1 MITRD
6 DVRELAEFQ
15 GSGTDCAISFYFKPA
30 RPSNKSHRERAILAK
45 DLVRQ
50 ALHEAEKNG
59 RNGCARADLQRILDL
74 TADWQGN
81 HARGKAVFA
90 CGGRNIFREFDL
102 PPQLAKT
109 QLFVNRRFHLNE
121 LAVVLG
127 RQPRLRVA
135 ILDRHRARLFDLHL
149 DEVKEHEALF
159 HTLSRR
165 GRGDGFLGY
174 DAGHAERSMNDEV
187 LHHFKNVAEVLKQGL
202 EKGAFD
208 QFIIGCP
215 DIHWHEFEVQLH
227 PYVKQRLLGRFT
239 ADVGK
244 VSDEQV
250 REQGERM
257 LEESLTQHRHELV
270 REALGQARSNG
281 RGVTGLRR
289 VLRSLE
295 MGEVQTLL
303 MAENYTAHAVE
314 CPSCGHLDAH
324 MVRYCPV
331 CGRGTQELEDV
342 CEALVPAAIR
352 RDVDLVYVKDEP
364 QFDHVGG
371 IAALLRFRSGQ
382 KKNGMAAAS

>member
-1 MITRD
+1 MITRED
-6 DVRELAEFQ
+6 IRELAEFQ
-15 GSGTDCAISFYFKPA
+15 GSGADCAISFYFQPA
-30 RPSNKSHRERAILAK
+30 RPSDKSHREQAILAK

-50 ALHEAEKNG
+50 ALREAEKNG
-59 RNGCARADLQRILDL
+59 RNGCARSDLQRILDL

-81 HARGKAVFA
+81 HARAKAVFA
-90 CGGRNIFREFDL
+90 CGGRSIWREFDL
-102 PPQLAKT
+102 PPQFAKT

-135 ILDRHRARLFDLHL
+135 ILDRHRARFFDLHL
-149 DEVKEHEALF
+149 DEVREQEALF

-174 DAGHAERSMNDEV
+174 DAGHAERSVNDEV

-215 DIHWHEFEVQLH
+215 DIHWHDFEAHLH
-227 PYVKQRLLGRFT
+227 PYVRQRLLGRFA

-244 VSDEQV
+244 VSEEQV

-257 LEESLTQHRHELV
+257 LRDSLTQHRHELV
-270 REALGQARSNG
+270 REVLGQARSNG

-303 MAENYTAHAVE
+303 MAENYTAHGVE

-331 CGRGTQELEDV
+331 CGRGTQKLEDV

-352 RDVDLVYVKDEP
+352 RDVELVYVKDEP
-364 QFDHVGG
+364 EFENVGG
-371 IAALLRFRSGQ
+371 IAALLRFRSSQ
-382 KKNGMAAAS
+382 KKGEIAAAS

>member
-1 MITRD
+1 MITRE

-15 GSGTDCAISFYFKPA
+15 GSGTDCAISFYFQPA
-30 RPSNKSHRERAILAK
+30 RPSNKSHREQAILAK
-45 DLVRQ
+45 DLVRH
-50 ALHEAEKNG
+50 ALREAEKNG

-81 HARGKAVFA
+81 SARAKAVFA
-90 CGGRNIFREFDL
+90 CGGRNIWREFEL

-135 ILDRHRARLFDLHL
+135 ILDRHRARFFDLHL
-149 DEVKEHEALF
+149 DEVSEHEALF

-174 DAGHAERSMNDEV
+174 DAGHAERSVNDEV

-215 DIHWHEFEVQLH
+215 DIHWHDFEAQIH

-244 VSDEQV
+244 VSEEQV

-257 LEESLTQHRHELV
+257 LKESLTQHRHELV

-303 MAENYTAHAVE
+303 MAENYAAHAVE

-352 RDVDLVYVKDEP
+352 RDVELVYVKDEP
-364 QFDHVGG
+364 EFENVGG
-371 IAALLRFRSGQ
+371 IAALLRFRAGQ
-382 KKNGMAAAS
+382 KKGGMAVAS

>member
-15 GSGTDCAISFYFKPA
+15 GSGTDCAISFYFQPA
-30 RPSNKSHRERAILAK
+30 RPSNKSHREQAILAK

>member
-1 MITRD
+1 MITRE

-15 GSGTDCAISFYFKPA
+15 GSGTDCAISFYFQPA
-30 RPSNKSHRERAILAK
+30 RPSNKSHREQAILAK

-50 ALHEAEKNG
+50 ALREAEKSG
-59 RNGCARADLQRILDL
+59 RNACARADLQRILDL

-81 HARGKAVFA
+81 SARARAVFA
-90 CGGRNIFREFDL
+90 CGGQNIWHEFEL

-149 DEVKEHEALF
+149 DEITEHESLF

-165 GRGDGFLGY
+165 RGDGFLGY
-174 DAGHAERSMNDEV
+174 DAGHAERSVNDEV

-208 QFIIGCP
+208 QVIIGCP
-215 DIHWHEFEVQLH
+215 DIHWHDFETHLH
-227 PYVKQRLLGRFT
+227 PYVRQRLLGRFA

-244 VSDEQV
+244 VSEEQV

-257 LEESLTQHRHELV
+257 LKESLTQHRHELV
-270 REALGQARSNG
+270 RDALGQARSNG

-303 MAENYTAHAVE
+303 LAENYTAHAVE

-331 CGRGTQELEDV
+331 CGRGTQKLEDV

-352 RDVDLVYVKDEP
+352 RDVELMYVKDEP
-364 QFDHVGG
+364 EFENVGG
-371 IAALLRFRSGQ
+371 IAALLRFRAGQ
-382 KKNGMAAAS
+382 KKNGMAVAS

>member
-1 MITRD
+1 MITREEI
-6 DVRELAEFQ
+6 RELVEFQ
-15 GSGTDCAISFYFKPA
+15 GSGGDCAISFYFQPA
-30 RPSNKSHRERAILAK
+30 RPSDKSHREQAILAK

-50 ALHEAEKNG
+50 ALREAEKNS
-59 RNGCARADLQRILDL
+59 RNGCARSDLQRILDL

-81 HARGKAVFA
+81 HPRAKAVFA
-90 CGGRNIFREFDL
+90 CGGRQIWREFDL
-102 PPQLAKT
+102 PPQLGRT

-127 RQPRLRVA
+127 RQPRLRVV
-135 ILDRHRARLFDLHL
+135 LVDRHRARIFDLHL
-149 DEVKEHEALF
+149 DEVKEQEALF
-159 HTLSRR
+159 HTLPRR

-174 DAGHAERSMNDEV
+174 DAGHAERSVNDEV

-208 QFIIGCP
+208 RLVVGCP
-215 DIHWHEFEVQLH
+215 DIHWHDFEGHLH
-227 PYVKQRLLGRFT
+227 PYVKQRLLGRFA
-239 ADVGK
+239 ADVGN
-244 VSDEQV
+244 VTEEQV
-250 REQGERM
+250 REQGER
-257 LEESLTQHRHELV
+257 LLKESLTQQRQELV
-270 REALGQARSNG
+270 REVLGQARSNG

-303 MAENYTAHAVE
+303 MAENYSAHAVE
-314 CPSCGHLDAH
+314 CPNCGHLDAH

-331 CGRGTQELEDV
+331 CGRGTQKLEDV

-352 RDVDLVYVKDEP
+352 RDVELVYVKDEP
-364 QFDHVGG
+364 EFENVGG

-382 KKNGMAAAS
+382 KKGGMALAS

>member
-1 MITRD
+1 MITRED
-6 DVRELAEFQ
+6 IRELAEFQ
-15 GSGTDCAISFYFKPA
+15 GSGADCAISFYYQPA
-30 RPSNKSHRERAILAK
+30 RPSNKSHREEAILAK

-50 ALHEAEKNG
+50 ALREAEKSG

-74 TADWQGN
+74 TADWPGN
-81 HARGKAVFA
+81 HARAKAVFA
-90 CGGRNIFREFDL
+90 CGGKDIWREFDL

-121 LAVVLG
+121 LAVVVG

-135 ILDRHRARLFDLHL
+135 FVDRHRARFFDLHL
-149 DEVKEHEALF
+149 DDVKEQEALF
-159 HTLSRR
+159 HTLPRR

-174 DAGHAERSMNDEV
+174 DAGHAERSLNDEV

-202 EKGAFD
+202 EKGVFD
-208 QFIIGCP
+208 QFVIACP
-215 DIHWHEFEVQLH
+215 DIHWHDFEGHLQ
-227 PYVKQRLLGRFT
+227 PYVKRQLLGHFS
-239 ADVGK
+239 ADV
-244 VSDEQV
+244 SNATEQQV
-250 REQGERM
+250 RQQGER
-257 LEESLTQHRHELV
+257 LLKESFTQQRHELI
-270 REALGQARSNG
+270 REVLGQARSNG

-303 MAENYTAHAVE
+303 MAENYSAHAVE

-324 MVRYCPV
+324 TVRYCPV

-352 RDVDLVYVKDEP
+352 RDVELVYVKDEP
-364 QFDHVGG
+364 EFDHVGG
-371 IAALLRFRSGQ
+371 IAALLRFRSGL
-382 KKNGMAAAS
+382 KKSGMAVAS

>member
-1 MITRD
+1 MITRE

-15 GSGTDCAISFYFKPA
+15 GSGTDCAISFYFQPA
-30 RPSNKSHRERAILAK
+30 RPSNKSHREQAILAK

-50 ALHEAEKNG
+50 ALREAEKNG

-81 HARGKAVFA
+81 SARAKAVFA
-90 CGGRNIFREFDL
+90 CGGRNIWREFEL

-135 ILDRHRARLFDLHL
+135 ILNRHRARLFDLHL
-149 DEVKEHEALF
+149 DEVKEHESLF

-165 GRGDGFLGY
+165 RGDGFLGY
-174 DAGHAERSMNDEV
+174 DAGHAERSVNDEV

-208 QFIIGCP
+208 QVIIGCP
-215 DIHWHEFEVQLH
+215 DIHWHDFEAHLH
-227 PYVKQRLLGRFT
+227 PYVRQRLLGRFA

-244 VSDEQV
+244 VSVEQV

-257 LEESLTQHRHELV
+257 LKESLTQHRHELV

-331 CGRGTQELEDV
+331 CGRGTEKLEDV

-352 RDVDLVYVKDEP
+352 RDVELVYVEDEP
-364 QFDHVGG
+364 EFENVGG

-382 KKNGMAAAS
+382 KKGGMAVAS

>member
-1 MITRD
+1 MITRE

-15 GSGTDCAISFYFKPA
+15 GSGTDCAISFYFQPA
-30 RPSNKSHRERAILAK
+30 RPSNKSHREQAILAK

-50 ALHEAEKNG
+50 ALREAEKNG

-74 TADWQGN
+74 TADWQGIS
-81 HARGKAVFA
+81 ARAKAVFA
-90 CGGRNIFREFDL
+90 CGGRNIWREFEL

-149 DEVKEHEALF
+149 DEVREQEALF

-165 GRGDGFLGY
+165 RGDGFLGY
-174 DAGHAERSMNDEV
+174 DAGHAERSVNDEV

-208 QFIIGCP
+208 QVIIGCP
-215 DIHWHEFEVQLH
+215 DIHWHDFEAHLH
-227 PYVKQRLLGRFT
+227 PYVRQRLLGRFA

-244 VSDEQV
+244 VGEQQV

-257 LEESLTQHRHELV
+257 LKESLTQHRHELV

-331 CGRGTQELEDV
+331 CGRGTEKLEDV

-352 RDVDLVYVKDEP
+352 RDVELVYVEDEP
-364 QFDHVGG
+364 EFENVGG

-382 KKNGMAAAS
+382 KKGGMAVAS

>member
-1 MITRD
+1 MITRE

-15 GSGTDCAISFYFKPA
+15 GSGTDCAISFYFQPA
-30 RPSNKSHRERAILAK
+30 RPSNKSHREQAILAK

-50 ALHEAEKNG
+50 ALREAEKSG
-59 RNGCARADLQRILDL
+59 RNACARADLQRILDL

-81 HARGKAVFA
+81 SARARAVFA
-90 CGGRNIFREFDL
+90 CGGQNIWREFEL

-149 DEVKEHEALF
+149 DEITEHESLF

-165 GRGDGFLGY
+165 RGDGFLGY
-174 DAGHAERSMNDEV
+174 DAGHAERSVNDEV

-208 QFIIGCP
+208 QVIIGCP
-215 DIHWHEFEVQLH
+215 DIHWHDFETHLH
-227 PYVKQRLLGRFT
+227 PYVRQRLLGRFA

-244 VSDEQV
+244 VSEEQV

-257 LEESLTQHRHELV
+257 LKESLTQHRHELV
-270 REALGQARSNG
+270 RDALGQARSNG

-303 MAENYTAHAVE
+303 LAENYTAHAVE

-331 CGRGTQELEDV
+331 CGRGTQKLEDV
-342 CEALVPAAIR
+342 REALVPAAIR
-352 RDVDLVYVKDEP
+352 RDVELMYVKDEP
-364 QFDHVGG
+364 EFENVGG
-371 IAALLRFRSGQ
+371 IAALLRFRAGQ
-382 KKNGMAAAS
+382 KKNGMAVAS

>member
-1 MITRD
+1 MITRE

-15 GSGTDCAISFYFKPA
+15 GSGTDCAISFYFQPA
-30 RPSNKSHRERAILAK
+30 RPSNKSHREQAILAK

-50 ALHEAEKNG
+50 ALREAEKNG

-81 HARGKAVFA
+81 SARAKAVFA
-90 CGGRNIFREFDL
+90 CGGRNIWREFEV

-109 QLFVNRRFHLNE
+109 RLFVNRRFHLNE

-127 RQPRLRVA
+127 RPPRLRVA

-149 DEVKEHEALF
+149 DEVKEHESLF

-165 GRGDGFLGY
+165 RGDGFLGY
-174 DAGHAERSMNDEV
+174 DAGHAERSVNDEV

-208 QFIIGCP
+208 QVIIGCP
-215 DIHWHEFEVQLH
+215 DIHWHDFEAHLH
-227 PYVKQRLLGRFT
+227 PYVRQRLLGRFA

-244 VSDEQV
+244 VSEEQV

-257 LEESLTQHRHELV
+257 LKESLTQHRHELV

-331 CGRGTQELEDV
+331 CGRGTEKLEDV

-352 RDVDLVYVKDEP
+352 RDVELVYVKDEP
-364 QFDHVGG
+364 EFENVGG
-371 IAALLRFRSGQ
+371 IAALLRFRAGQ
-382 KKNGMAAAS
+382 KKNGMAVAS

>member
-1 MITRD
+1 MITRE

-15 GSGTDCAISFYFKPA
+15 GSGTDCAISFYFQPA
-30 RPSNKSHRERAILAK
+30 RPSNKSHREQAILAK

-50 ALHEAEKNG
+50 ALREAEKNG

-74 TADWQGN
+74 TADWQGIS
-81 HARGKAVFA
+81 ARAKAVFA
-90 CGGRNIFREFDL
+90 CGGRNIWREFEL

-149 DEVKEHEALF
+149 DEVREQEALF

-165 GRGDGFLGY
+165 RGDGFLGY
-174 DAGHAERSMNDEV
+174 DAGHAERSVNDEV

-208 QFIIGCP
+208 QVIIGCP
-215 DIHWHEFEVQLH
+215 DIHWHDFEAHLH
-227 PYVKQRLLGRFT
+227 PYVRQRLLGRFA

-244 VSDEQV
+244 VSVEQV

-257 LEESLTQHRHELV
+257 LKESLTQHRHELV

-331 CGRGTQELEDV
+331 CGRGTEKLEDV

-352 RDVDLVYVKDEP
+352 RDVELVYVEDEP
-364 QFDHVGG
+364 EFENVGG

-382 KKNGMAAAS
+382 KKGGMAVAS

>member
-1 MITRD
+1 MITRE

-15 GSGTDCAISFYFKPA
+15 GSGTDCAISFYFQPA
-30 RPSNKSHRERAILAK
+30 RPSNKSHREQAILAK

-50 ALHEAEKNG
+50 ALREAEKNG

-74 TADWQGN
+74 TADWQGIS
-81 HARGKAVFA
+81 ARAKAVFA
-90 CGGRNIFREFDL
+90 CGGRNIWREFEL

-135 ILDRHRARLFDLHL
+135 MLDRHSARVFDLHL
-149 DEVKEHEALF
+149 DAVRDQEALF

-165 GRGDGFLGY
+165 RGDGFLGY
-174 DAGHAERSMNDEV
+174 DAGHAERSVNDEV

-208 QFIIGCP
+208 QVIIGCP
-215 DIHWHEFEVQLH
+215 DIHWHDFEAHLH
-227 PYVKQRLLGRFT
+227 PYVRQRLLGRFA

-244 VSDEQV
+244 VSVEQV

-257 LEESLTQHRHELV
+257 LKESLTQHRHELV
-270 REALGQARSNG
+270 REALGHARSNG

-331 CGRGTQELEDV
+331 CGRGTEKLEDV

-352 RDVDLVYVKDEP
+352 RDVELVYVEDEP
-364 QFDHVGG
+364 EFENVGG

-382 KKNGMAAAS
+382 KKGGMAVAS

>member
-1 MITRD
+1 MITRE

-15 GSGTDCAISFYFKPA
+15 GSGTDCAISFYFQPA
-30 RPSNKSHRERAILAK
+30 RPSNKSHREQAILAK

-50 ALHEAEKNG
+50 ALREAEKNG

-81 HARGKAVFA
+81 SARAKAVFA
-90 CGGRNIFREFDL
+90 CGGRNIWREFEL

-149 DEVKEHEALF
+149 DEVREQEALF

-165 GRGDGFLGY
+165 RGDGFLGY
-174 DAGHAERSMNDEV
+174 DAGHAERSVNDEV

-208 QFIIGCP
+208 QVIIGCP
-215 DIHWHEFEVQLH
+215 DIHWHDFEAHLH
-227 PYVKQRLLGRFT
+227 PYVRQRLLGRFA

-244 VSDEQV
+244 VSVEQV

-257 LEESLTQHRHELV
+257 LKESLTQHRHELV

-331 CGRGTQELEDV
+331 CGRGTEKLEDV

-352 RDVDLVYVKDEP
+352 RDVELVYVEDEP
-364 QFDHVGG
+364 EFENVGG

-382 KKNGMAAAS
+382 KKGGMAVAS

>member
-1 MITRD
+1 MEAAVD
-6 DVRELAEFQ
+6 EQLSLRELWRQFEFSTDVPAAT
-15 GSGTDCAISFYFKPA
+15 GKHRFARAYCPANPRSGRGCVADQPG
-30 RPSNKSHRERAILAK
+30 RSHCGRSSPPRAGPGGPGPGQDAILAK

-50 ALHEAEKNG
+50 ALREAEKNG

-81 HARGKAVFA
+81 SARAKAVFA
-90 CGGRNIFREFDL
+90 CGGRNIWREFEL

-149 DEVKEHEALF
+149 DEVREQEALF

-165 GRGDGFLGY
+165 RGDGFLGY
-174 DAGHAERSMNDEV
+174 DAGHAERSVNDEV

-208 QFIIGCP
+208 QVIIGCP
-215 DIHWHEFEVQLH
+215 DIHWHDFEAHLH
-227 PYVKQRLLGRFT
+227 PYVRQRLLGRFA

-244 VSDEQV
+244 VSVEQV

-257 LEESLTQHRHELV
+257 LKESLTQHRHELV

-289 VLRSLE
+289 V
-295 MGEVQTLL
+295 
-303 MAENYTAHAVE
+303 
-314 CPSCGHLDAH
+314 
-324 MVRYCPV
+324 
-331 CGRGTQELEDV
+331 CGRSKWAK
-342 CEALVPAAIR
+342 CRP
-352 RDVDLVYVKDEP
+352 
-364 QFDHVGG
+364 
-371 IAALLRFRSGQ
+371 S
-382 KKNGMAAAS
+382 